1 MYSASTQTLLS
12 HSTFGVLLVTILEQ
26 RPVQSQTASSVGTP
40 ASTHGNLLSQHSHS
54 V

>member
-26 RPVQSQTASSVGTP
+26 RPVSGCSEPDSFQCWDSS
-40 ASTHGNLLSQHSHS
+40 
-54 V
+54 